1 MAVILSPKLMK
12 GTVTASKLMY
22 GLLSA
27 LTNVQNFQAGVIDL
41 YQLIELVEGLL
52 SVFGGLKK
60 GATCLLHGDVEP
72 HTPVD
77 MSPSH
82 HSDEVAPTSILARS
96 NNQTSLYVVGYQ
108 AGILD
113 LHSLAS

>member
-60 GATCLLHGDVEP
+60 GAGGPRLRKFSTFFSSRD
-72 HTPVD
+72 
-77 MSPSH
+77 
-82 HSDEVAPTSILARS
+82 SDLTTS
-96 NNQTSLYVVGYQ
+96 VVRP
-108 AGILD
+108 
-113 LHSLAS
+113 

>member
-27 LTNVQNFQAGVIDL
+27 LTNVQNFQAGLIHL

-60 GATCLLHGDVEP
+60 GATRTHLSLYSKILVE
-72 HTPVD
+72 
-77 MSPSH
+77 S
-82 HSDEVAPTSILARS
+82 TSI
-96 NNQTSLYVVGYQ
+96 SL
-108 AGILD
+108 I
-113 LHSLAS
+113 SW

>member
-60 GATCLLHGDVEP
+60 GATWTLLLVLNALEG
-72 HTPVD
+72 
-77 MSPSH
+77 
-82 HSDEVAPTSILARS
+82 
-96 NNQTSLYVVGYQ
+96 
-108 AGILD
+108 
-113 LHSLAS
+113 